1 MIGAMKA
8 IGAGIGLQGTALFL
22 VVFGSIVT
30 LIGCK
35 YNWAEAKTLGAGVTG
50 AGVQA
55 ITSQVRN
62 ILNNK
67 DGGTVQLGGGG
78 AAEGGQ

>member
-1 MIGAMKA
+1 MLNAFKVVGAS
-8 IGAGIGLQGTALFL
+8 LQGTALFL
-22 VVFGSIVT
+22 VVFGSVVT

-62 ILNNK
+62 TLKAESGSDVTLN
-67 DGGTVQLGGGG
+67 T
-78 AAEGGQ
+78 